1 MINRRTILL
10 SLFTLH
16 FSLFIFSPLFSL
28 GKKDTAE
35 PVVLNN
41 EWILCVTAFDYSLLP
56 PARRIAGDV
65 FTRDLLTKLES
76 VNYRFR
82 ISPEYAYYE
91 SYAWQQDVSA
101 AAKALSNKQNERSQM
116 LFRGEVDWKYRQSLK
131 RIDTEIEKLQE
142 ALAQKEAEKPLINT
156 GPSFGLSQANTSG
169 TYPAPPNPGEERRF
183 CQNQKADAF
192 LAGQIRE
199 FHGRYYINLRLFTLY
214 TNSWVY
220 DDDIVFSLEDSDSAV
235 DEITARLSAVLAG
248 TRPATVAIT
257 ADPSESQILI
267 NRGYAGR
274 GTVEARERPP
284 GEVTIAVS
292 ADDYTPETVVVGLA
306 PGEQVDIAVTL
317 TPLLYS
323 DVHIDA
329 PGYEGAWVYQ
339 GSMYIGEAPLIL
351 RLPIGQLNYIT
362 MENQGR
368 MAKAVFTA
376 PDMPDMAYTVSLKL
390 KESSSADQRKVNK
403 ARNWYYWAWAGTW
416 VTGITA
422 WVTYGMY
429 NSQFS
434 ALSVNADVDSPLYD
448 STVQLWYISS
458 GAIIA
463 LGVAV
468 AHEIFQMGRYLYTAT
483 EGAVPIVKQ
492 RKQRK

>member
-16 FSLFIFSPLFSL
+16 FSLFILSPLCSL
-28 GKKDTAE
+28 GKKDTAD

-91 SYAWQQDVSA
+91 SYAWQQEVNA
-101 AAKALSNKQNERSQM
+101 AAKALSNKQNERSQL
-116 LFRGEVDWKYRQSLK
+116 LFRGEPDWRYRQSLK
-131 RIDTEIEKLQE
+131 RIDAEIEKLQE
-142 ALAQKEAEKPLINT
+142 TLAQKEAEKPLINT
-156 GPSFGLSQANTSG
+156 GPSFGLSQANNSG

-183 CQNQKADAF
+183 CQSQKADAV
-192 LAGQIRE
+192 LIGQIRE

-220 DDDIVFSLEDSDSAV
+220 DDDIIFSLEDSDAAV

-257 ADPSESQILI
+257 ADPPESQILI

-274 GTVEARERPP
+274 GMVEARERPP
-284 GEVTIAVS
+284 GEVTIAVG
-292 ADDYTPETVVVGLA
+292 ADDYVSETVVVDLGA
-306 PGEQVDIAVTL
+306 GEQVDIAVTL

-323 DVHIDA
+323 HVQIGA
-329 PGYEGAWVYQ
+329 PGYDGALVYQ

-351 RLPIGQLNYIT
+351 RLPIGQLNYVT
-362 MENQGR
+362 VENHTKET
-368 MAKAVFTA
+368 AKAVFVA
-376 PDMPDMAYTVSLKL
+376 PDMPDMSYDISLKL
-390 KESSSADQRKVNK
+390 KKPYPSGQRRVNK
-403 ARNWYYWAWAGTW
+403 ARSWYYWAWAGTW
-416 VTGITA
+416 ITGITA
-422 WVTYGMY
+422 WLTYGMY
-429 NSQFS
+429 TSQFN
-434 ALSVNADVDSPLYD
+434 ALSLNMADTALYD
-448 STVQLWYISS
+448 STVRLWYISS

-468 AHEIFQMGRYLYTAT
+468 AYEGFQMGRYLYTAT
-483 EGAVPIVKQ
+483 GSAVPIVKQ
-492 RKQRK
+492 RKQNK